1 VIKQGKPQRH
11 RNSHVLNPQGPG
23 LEGRIARPLKRHPYV
38 ISAFTKSIKQLVTC
52 NLKERDADLW
62 LLRALQ
68 REQRRKL
75 R

>member
-1 VIKQGKPQRH
+1 M
-11 RNSHVLNPQGPG
+11 
-23 LEGRIARPLKRHPYV
+23 KRHPYV
-38 ISAFTKSIKQLVTC
+38 IAAFTESIKQLVAC

-62 LLRALQ
+62 LLRTLQ